1 MRCQPDRARGMRH
14 SPRTLRDVS
23 SPAPSSSSDPF
34 AGWARRLY
42 RPLEALHIVG
52 YFAEETTQ
60 AYLDLGLT
68 DFGMGYFASRSAAM
82 GPVRPEVTTATF
94 YVFSGPLVAAYLPR
108 AWDLAGPEDIVAAR
122 LRGIEAA
129 LRRGLGEAADS
140 PEVAEAAELAT
151 HALAGLETAG
161 RPLAA
166 AHLGQPV
173 PSTPLMALW
182 HAITVLREYRGDGH
196 LASLV
201 LAGLDPVESLVTA
214 AAGGGPAK
222 FLKSTR
228 GWSPEQWTAGEDRLR
243 ERGLLTADGSFT
255 DAGRQVRETV
265 EARTDAAAA
274 APWRRLGEPG
284 CIRLLEL
291 ARPLSR
297 AIAGSGILPRRLAGS
312 DDN

>member
-1 MRCQPDRARGMRH
+1 MDH
-14 SPRTLRDVS
+14 SRRTLPGVS
-23 SPAPSSSSDPF
+23 APADGPDPDPAPDPDPDPF

-60 AYLDLGLT
+60 AYLGIGLT
-68 DFGMGYFASRSAAM
+68 DYGMGYFASRSAAM

-94 YVFSGPLVAAYLPR
+94 YVFSAPLVAAFLPR
-108 AWDLAGPEDIVAAR
+108 AWGLASPEDIVDAR

-129 LRRGLGEAADS
+129 LRRGLGDAADS
-140 PEVAEAAELAT
+140 AEVAEAAELAGQ
-151 HALAGLETAG
+151 ALVGLETAG

-166 AHLGQPV
+166 AHLGLPV
-173 PSTPLMALW
+173 PSTPLLALW

-196 LASLV
+196 LAALV

-214 AAGGGPAK
+214 VAGGGPAK

-228 GWSPEQWTAGEDRLR
+228 GWSPEQWAAGQTRLR
-243 ERGLLTADGSFT
+243 ERGLLDDDNSFT
-255 DAGRQVRETV
+255 DAGQAVRETV
-265 EARTDAAAA
+265 EHRTDAAAA

-284 CIRLLEL
+284 CARLLEL
-291 ARPLSR
+291 ARPRSR
-297 AIAGSGILPRRLAGS
+297 SIAASGILPARLAGPDPS
-312 DDN
+312 

>member
-1 MRCQPDRARGMRH
+1 M
-14 SPRTLRDVS
+14 
-23 SPAPSSSSDPF
+23 
-34 AGWARRLY
+34 Y

-60 AYLDLGLT
+60 AYLELGLT
-68 DFGMGYFASRSAAM
+68 DYGMGYFASRSAAM

-108 AWDLAGPEDIVAAR
+108 AWDLAGPEQIVAAR

-129 LRRGLGEAADS
+129 LRRGLGDAADS
-140 PEVAEAAELAT
+140 TEVAEAAELAT
-151 HALAGLETAG
+151 QALVGLETAG

-173 PSTPLMALW
+173 PSTPVMALW

-196 LASLV
+196 IAALV
-201 LAGLDPVESLVTA
+201 LADLDPVESLVSA
-214 AAGGGPAK
+214 VANGGPAS

-228 GWSPEQWTAGEDRLR
+228 GWSPEQWAAGEARLR
-243 ERGLLTADGSFT
+243 DRGLLADDSSFT
-255 DAGRQVRETV
+255 EVGRGVRETV

-274 APWRRLGEPG
+274 APWQQLGEEG
-284 CIRLLEL
+284 CTRLLEL
-291 ARPLSR
+291 VRPLSR
-297 AIAGSGILPRRLAGS
+297 AIAASGILPGRLAG
-312 DDN
+312 DDST